1 MPTALYP
8 GSFDPVTLGHL
19 DVAARAA
26 ALFEKVV
33 VAVYSRPAKDVAFE
47 DDERVELFAKA
58 VLHLPNVEV
67 TRFEGLVVRMAQN
80 VGASVIV
87 RGLRSGADF
96 EYEYDMAFMNRKLA
110 PEIDMVSFMTS
121 QEYMFISSSLL
132 KEVARLGGDIASMVP
147 PHVAEAVRVKFG

>member
-26 ALFEKVV
+26 ALFEKVI
-33 VAVYSRPAKDVAFE
+33 VAVYSRPAKDVAFD

-67 TRFEGLVVRMAQN
+67 TRFEGLVVRMAQE

-87 RGLRSGADF
+87 RGLRSGANF

-147 PHVAEAVRVKFG
+147 PHVAEAVSAKFG